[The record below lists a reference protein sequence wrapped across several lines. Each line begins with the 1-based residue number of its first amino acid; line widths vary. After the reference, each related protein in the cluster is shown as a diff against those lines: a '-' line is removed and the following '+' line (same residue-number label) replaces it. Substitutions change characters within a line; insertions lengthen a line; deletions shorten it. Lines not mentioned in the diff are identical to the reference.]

1 MGYGSCRVS
10 PPKVIFWTLTLDT
23 LTSTHHWNFRHA
35 IRNKL
40 TPILTRVKRP
50 RSLRRRAFWEAL
62 TIAEDLGIERPSFL
76 EVRQEPLDFFIF
88 LQPLEALRHV
98 FIGKFLFSVG
108 HGFGVMHPFLH
119 SAER

>member
-10 PPKVIFWTLTLDT
+10 PPKVIFWMLTLDT
-23 LTSTHHWNFRHA
+23 LTSAQHWKFRH
-35 IRNKL
+35 KL
-40 TPILTRVKRP
+40 MPILTRVKRP
-50 RSLRRRAFWEAL
+50 RSFRRWALWEAL